1 MHSVTTWAVAIIVLS
16 FHIWACYRRP
26 RYWYLGGIVPAIWLI
41 LLAFL
46 GVHGLIHPAQDWP
59 MLVFPTVILLLL
71 WLKGHETA
79 KKKEIARMKARDLS

>member
-1 MHSVTTWAVAIIVLS
+1 MDGRHHRSRFSHLGLLPPA
-16 FHIWACYRRP
+16 

-46 GVHGLIHPAQDWP
+46 GVHGLIHPAQNWP

>member
-1 MHSVTTWAVAIIVLS
+1 MHSVTTWAVAIIVLA

-46 GVHGLIHPAQDWP
+46 GLHGLIHPAQD
-59 MLVFPTVILLLL
+59 
-71 WLKGHETA
+71 
-79 KKKEIARMKARDLS
+79 

>member
-1 MHSVTTWAVAIIVLS
+1 MHSVTTWTVAIMVRAFQFWS
-16 FHIWACYRRP
+16 FYRLP

-79 KKKEIARMKARDLS
+79 KRKEIARMKARDLS